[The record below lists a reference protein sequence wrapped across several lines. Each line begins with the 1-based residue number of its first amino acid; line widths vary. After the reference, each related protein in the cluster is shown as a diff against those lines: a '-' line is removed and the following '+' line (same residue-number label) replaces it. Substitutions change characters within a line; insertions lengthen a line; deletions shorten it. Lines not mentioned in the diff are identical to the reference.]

1 MAEGIKSTYD
11 PMFLRDL
18 TRSVSFE
25 KTANLV
31 PSLDHSDSLGLDDT
45 YSLDDEAFTMED
57 IKGWQKM
64 ACENCMIIWAEPPDP
79 VRMSMPCQ
87 KCGGMAH
94 NDGVF

>member
-1 MAEGIKSTYD
+1 
-11 PMFLRDL
+11 MFLEEL
-18 TRSVSFE
+18 TRSVEFKKS
-25 KTANLV
+25 ANLV
-31 PSLDHSDSLGLDDT
+31 PSSGHSGSLGPDDT
-45 YSLDDEAFTMED
+45 FDLDDEAFTMED

-64 ACENCMIIWAEPPDP
+64 ACDNCMIWWAEPPEP